1 MSVLIILLQIYK
13 NFLETSNYF
22 GEALH
27 LQICHFAIRNE
38 VHIFASVSMK
48 FGNLNFNIK
57 DDTKEGKEVLPT
69 K

>member
-22 GEALH
+22 GEELH

-38 VHIFASVSMK
+38 VHIFASVTMK
-48 FGNLNFNIK
+48 YGNLNFK